1 MPRIRE
7 DEFYAAL
14 QAVDN
19 GVQSVHISGQP
30 GVGKSTFLEQLE
42 EELSEWYR
50 TRVLYV
56 RKGNTPT
63 TLSQDLL
70 IEARDAVG
78 TLSALINKATGMSV
92 GISPAS
98 AGVSTDDR
106 ARHLRKLASLSESV
120 NEYKRLIFF
129 VDNVHKLDEP
139 EVTRDFLRELS
150 STLGENVH
158 LITAGRLSFDDAD
171 YTVHLETFSREETA
185 NYFQE
190 EHPDVDDET
199 IDGVYE
205 KLDGHP
211 YYLGLLREAAGDDG
225 TFEIPKEDTR
235 DFIERAYLDS
245 MSEAEEEFIR
255 KTAGLGELD
264 EDICSAVLD
273 DVSRTHARRTLDS
286 LSTKAVVQELGR
298 SEDTGD
304 RVFKV
309 HDLFQEFLYEQL
321 ENPEKLHRA
330 AFQYYAEKLYD
341 EVEGSEATMLEG
353 FVYGLLGN
361 AHLQEIYNGDS
372 EVEQFREEVDRLEFE
387 PHERLQFMFG
397 YTPYAPTP
405 EDQSATLL
413 ALELD
418 EYTGWIR
425 SLEPEDDGEEIK
437 LEFAGVLFDLMR
449 ATVRPSTD
457 VEFDDSSVEIYE
469 STLQRVEDFDFV
481 AFFDEDE
488 QDTAQ
493 IIPDMLRLC
502 IHVSAHRDLEEG
514 EHDSGHLTAAYDV
527 LERYGLNRVAVE
539 GFIDNCRELAEE
551 YEAGEQAEEMIEGQM
566 EEFFGQFDQ
575 DDATRNTLI
584 RMQSDLYSELMKLA
598 NSAFTAMISE
608 SDRLLEF
615 IHECG
620 DSLEQADNPFFV
632 AAWYSFAA
640 HVYRMFAPNADSTR
654 ELEEAAQHYAEVRME
669 YEEDLDNSIYE
680 IEEFEVYDMDF
691 PDLMN
696 EIASS
701 GGDRHPTE

>member
-14 QAVDN
+14 QAVDD

-50 TRVLYV
+50 TRDLYV
-56 RKGNTPT
+56 REGNTPT

-78 TLSALINKATGMSV
+78 TLSALINKATGMNV
-92 GISPAS
+92 GISPVS

-129 VDNVHKLDEP
+129 VDDVHKLDEP

-171 YTVHLETFSREETA
+171 YTVHLETFSHEETA

-273 DVSRTHARRTLDS
+273 DVSRTQARRTLDS

-341 EVEGSEATMLEG
+341 EVEGSEAPMLEG

-361 AHLQEIYNGDS
+361 AHLQEIYDGDP
-372 EVEQFREEVDRLEFE
+372 EVEQFREEVDQLEFE

-418 EYTGWIR
+418 DYTEWIR
-425 SLEPEDDGEEIK
+425 GLEPEDDGEEIK
-437 LEFAGVLFDLMR
+437 LEFVGVLFDLMR
-449 ATVRPSTD
+449 ATVRPNTD

-502 IHVSAHRDLEEG
+502 VHVSGPPR
-514 EHDSGHLTAAYDV
+514 S
-527 LERYGLNRVAVE
+527 
-539 GFIDNCRELAEE
+539 
-551 YEAGEQAEEMIEGQM
+551 
-566 EEFFGQFDQ
+566 
-575 DDATRNTLI
+575 
-584 RMQSDLYSELMKLA
+584 
-598 NSAFTAMISE
+598 
-608 SDRLLEF
+608 
-615 IHECG
+615 
-620 DSLEQADNPFFV
+620 
-632 AAWYSFAA
+632 
-640 HVYRMFAPNADSTR
+640 
-654 ELEEAAQHYAEVRME
+654 
-669 YEEDLDNSIYE
+669 
-680 IEEFEVYDMDF
+680 
-691 PDLMN
+691 
-696 EIASS
+696 
-701 GGDRHPTE
+701 

>member
-1 MPRIRE
+1 MPWIRE
-7 DEFYAAL
+7 DEFYAVL
-14 QAVDN
+14 QAVDD

-30 GVGKSTFLEQLE
+30 GVGKSTFLEELE
-42 EELSEWYR
+42 EELLEWYR

-56 RKGNTPT
+56 REGNTPT

-129 VDNVHKLDEP
+129 VDDVHKLDEP

-190 EHPDVDDET
+190 EHPDVDNET

-235 DFIERAYLDS
+235 DFIESAYLDS

-255 KTAGLGELD
+255 KTAGLAELD

-273 DVSRTHARRTLDS
+273 DVSRTQARRTLDS

-309 HDLFQEFLYEQL
+309 HDLFQEFLSGRVSVPSSNEL
-321 ENPEKLHRA
+321 LNWLVGCMMILTDPLMKRLT
-330 AFQYYAEKLYD
+330 FVLTD
-341 EVEGSEATMLEG
+341 GSTLIG
-353 FVYGLLGN
+353 HQGGKSLFVHAPAIAHGN
-361 AHLQEIYNGDS
+361 QTKSWA
-372 EVEQFREEVDRLEFE
+372 VEQ
-387 PHERLQFMFG
+387 G
-397 YTPYAPTP
+397 
-405 EDQSATLL
+405 ATDHFLL
-413 ALELD
+413 ASEPAHNP
-418 EYTGWIR
+418 TMWTSIR
-425 SLEPEDDGEEIK
+425 HR
-437 LEFAGVLFDLMR
+437 GVVGVSPNM
-449 ATVRPSTD
+449 
-457 VEFDDSSVEIYE
+457 
-469 STLQRVEDFDFV
+469 
-481 AFFDEDE
+481 
-488 QDTAQ
+488 TA
-493 IIPDMLRLC
+493 
-502 IHVSAHRDLEEG
+502 
-514 EHDSGHLTAAYDV
+514 
-527 LERYGLNRVAVE
+527 
-539 GFIDNCRELAEE
+539 
-551 YEAGEQAEEMIEGQM
+551 
-566 EEFFGQFDQ
+566 
-575 DDATRNTLI
+575 
-584 RMQSDLYSELMKLA
+584 
-598 NSAFTAMISE
+598 
-608 SDRLLEF
+608 
-615 IHECG
+615 
-620 DSLEQADNPFFV
+620 
-632 AAWYSFAA
+632 
-640 HVYRMFAPNADSTR
+640 
-654 ELEEAAQHYAEVRME
+654 
-669 YEEDLDNSIYE
+669 
-680 IEEFEVYDMDF
+680 
-691 PDLMN
+691 
-696 EIASS
+696 
-701 GGDRHPTE
+701 

>member
-1 MPRIRE
+1 MPRMRE
-7 DEFYAAL
+7 DEFYSIL
-14 QAVDN
+14 QAVDD
-19 GVQSVHISGQP
+19 GVQTVHISGQP
-30 GVGKSTFLEQLE
+30 GVGKSTFLEDLE

-56 RKGNTPT
+56 REGNTPT

-70 IEARDAVG
+70 YEARDAVG
-78 TLSALINKATGMSV
+78 TLSALINKATGVSV
-92 GISPAS
+92 GISPVS
-98 AGVSTDDR
+98 GGVSTDDR

-129 VDNVHKLDEP
+129 VDDVHKLDEP

-158 LITAGRLSFDDAD
+158 LITAGRLAFEDAD
-171 YTVHLETFSREETA
+171 YTVDLETFSYEETA
-185 NYFQE
+185 NYLQQE
-190 EHPDVDDET
+190 YPEVDDET

-205 KLDGHP
+205 KLEGHP
-211 YYLGLLREAAGDDG
+211 YYLSLLREAAGDDS
-225 TFEIPKEDTR
+225 TFELPEEHTR
-235 DFIERAYLDS
+235 DFIEKAYLDS
-245 MSEAEEEFIR
+245 MSEDEEEFIR
-255 KTAGLGELD
+255 KTPGLAELD

-273 DVSRTHARRTLDS
+273 DVSRTQARRTLDT

-309 HDLFQEFLYEQL
+309 HDLFQEFLYKQL
-321 ENPEKLHRA
+321 DNPEQLHRA
-330 AFQYYAEKLYD
+330 AFQYYAERFYD
-341 EVEGSEATMLEG
+341 EVEESEAPVLEG

-361 AHLQEIYNGDS
+361 AHLQEIYEGNP
-372 EVEQFREEVDRLEFE
+372 EVEQLREEVDRLEFA

-397 YTPYAPTP
+397 YAPYAPTP

-418 EYTGWIR
+418 DYTEWIR
-425 SLEPEDDGEEIK
+425 GLEPENDGDELK
-437 LEFAGVLFDLMR
+437 FEFVGVLFDLMR
-449 ATVRPSTD
+449 ATVRPNTD
-457 VEFDDSSVEIYE
+457 VEFEESSVEIYE
-469 STLQRVEDFDFV
+469 STIQRIEDFDFV
-481 AFFDEDE
+481 AFFDEGE
-488 QDTAQ
+488 QDAAQ
-493 IIPDMLRLC
+493 IIPDMLRVC
-502 IHVSAHRDLEEG
+502 VHVSAHRDLEERECDD
-514 EHDSGHLTAAYDV
+514 EHLAAAYDV
-527 LERYGLNRVAVE
+527 LEKYGLNRVAAEEV
-539 GFIDNCRELAEE
+539 IDNCHELAEE
-551 YEAGEQAEEMIEGQM
+551 YEAGEQAEEMIEAQM

-584 RMQSDLYSELMKLA
+584 RMQSDLYSEMMELA

-640 HVYRMFAPNADSTR
+640 HVYRMFAPNADSTK
-654 ELEEAAQHYAEVRME
+654 ELEETAQHYAQVRME
-669 YEEDLDNSIYE
+669 YEERLDNPIYE
-680 IEEFEVYDMDF
+680 IEEFEVHNMDF

-696 EIASS
+696 EIAD
-701 GGDRHPTE
+701 GNGDSRLTE

>member
-14 QAVDN
+14 QAVDD

-56 RKGNTPT
+56 REGNTPT

-129 VDNVHKLDEP
+129 VDDVHKLDEP

-273 DVSRTHARRTLDS
+273 DVSRTQARRTLDS

-341 EVEGSEATMLEG
+341 EVEGSEAPMLEG

-361 AHLQEIYNGDS
+361 AHLQEIYNGDP

-397 YTPYAPTP
+397 YAPYAPTP

-418 EYTGWIR
+418 DYTEWIR
-425 SLEPEDDGEEIK
+425 GLEPEDDGEDIK
-437 LEFAGVLFDLMR
+437 LEFVGVLFDLMR
-449 ATVRPSTD
+449 ATVRPNTD

-493 IIPDMLRLC
+493 IIPDILRLC
-502 IHVSAHRDLEEG
+502 VHVSAHRDLEEG
-514 EHDSGHLTAAYDV
+514 EHDGGHLTAVYDV

-584 RMQSDLYSELMKLA
+584 RMQSDLYSEMMELA

-608 SDRLLEF
+608 SDHLLEF

-669 YEEDLDNSIYE
+669 YEEDLDNPIYE

-696 EIASS
+696 EIADSD
-701 GGDRHPTE
+701 GDRRLPE